1 MFKLN
6 KNRGAGLVTV
16 VVVMAIASILLAWTI
31 LLSFTHYK
39 TAIQAEK
46 DQKNLAEVE
55 LCAEL
60 IYEALT
66 NNASIDDL
74 LLNESDET
82 NLLQAFYEGGC
93 SEVTSGEYR
102 FEDVRVTIVCVEEKT
117 YKLTVICD
125 TVTKVYQLVGEKQNW
140 AMTDWQEV
148 SQ

>member
-39 TAIQAEK
+39 NAIQAEK
-46 DQKNLAEVE
+46 DQQNLAEAE

-60 IYEALT
+60 IHEALT
-66 NNASIDDL
+66 QGASIDNL
-74 LLNESDET
+74 LLVTDGK

-93 SEVTSGEYR
+93 SEVTDGEYR
-102 FEDVRVTIVCVEEKT
+102 FEDVRVTIVCVEEKN

-140 AMTDWQEV
+140 AMTDWQEA

>member
-39 TAIQAEK
+39 NAIQAEK
-46 DQKNLAEVE
+46 DQQNLAEAE

-60 IYEALT
+60 IFEALT
-66 NNASIDDL
+66 QGASIDNL
-74 LLNESDET
+74 LLVTDGK

-102 FEDVRVTIVCVEEKT
+102 FEDVRITIVCVEEKT

-125 TVTKVYQLVGEKQNW
+125 TVTKEYQLVGEQPNW

>member
-39 TAIQAEK
+39 NAIQAEK
-46 DQKNLAEVE
+46 DQQNLAEVE

-60 IYEALT
+60 IFEALT
-66 NNASIDDL
+66 QGASIDNL
-74 LLNESDET
+74 LLVTDGK

-93 SEVTSGEYR
+93 AEVTDEEYL
-102 FEDVRVTIVCVEEKT
+102 FEDVRITIVFVEEKT
-117 YKLTVICD
+117 YKLTINCD
-125 TVTKVYQLVGEKQNW
+125 TVTKVYQLVGEQRNW

>member
-39 TAIQAEK
+39 NAIQAEK
-46 DQKNLAEVE
+46 DQQNLAEAE

-60 IYEALT
+60 IHEALT
-66 NNASIDDL
+66 QGASIDNL
-74 LLNESDET
+74 LLVTDGK

-93 SEVTSGEYR
+93 SEVTDGEYS
-102 FEDVRVTIVCVEEKT
+102 FEDVRVTIVCVEEKN

-140 AMTDWQEV
+140 AMTDWQEA

>member
-39 TAIQAEK
+39 NAIQAEK
-46 DQKNLAEVE
+46 DQQNLAEVE

-60 IYEALT
+60 IFEALT
-66 NNASIDDL
+66 QGASIDNL
-74 LLNESDET
+74 LLVTDET

-93 SEVTSGEYR
+93 SEVTDGEYL
-102 FEDVRVTIVCVEEKT
+102 FEDVRITIVCVKDQT

-125 TVTKVYQLVGEKQNW
+125 TVTKEYQLVGKQRNW

>member
-39 TAIQAEK
+39 NAIQAEK
-46 DQKNLAEVE
+46 DQQNLAEAE

-66 NNASIDDL
+66 QGASIDNL
-74 LLNESDET
+74 LLVTDGK

-93 SEVTSGEYR
+93 DEVTDGEYL
-102 FEDVRVTIVCVEEKT
+102 FEDVRITIVFVEEKT
-117 YKLTVICD
+117 YKLTIICD

>member
-39 TAIQAEK
+39 NAIQAEK
-46 DQKNLAEVE
+46 DQQNLAEVE

-66 NNASIDDL
+66 QGASIDNL
-74 LLNESDET
+74 LLVTDGK
-82 NLLQAFYEGGC
+82 NLLQTFYEGGC
-93 SEVTSGEYR
+93 SEVTDGEYL
-102 FEDVRVTIVCVEEKT
+102 FEDVRITIVFVEEKT

>member
-39 TAIQAEK
+39 NAIQAEK
-46 DQKNLAEVE
+46 DQQNLAEAE

-60 IYEALT
+60 IFEALT
-66 NNASIDDL
+66 QGASIDNL
-74 LLNESDET
+74 LLVTDGK

-93 SEVTSGEYR
+93 SEVTDGEYL
-102 FEDVRVTIVCVEEKT
+102 FEDVRITIVCVEEKT

>member
-39 TAIQAEK
+39 NAIQAEK
-46 DQKNLAEVE
+46 DQQNLAEVE

-60 IYEALT
+60 IFEALT
-66 NNASIDDL
+66 QGASIDNL
-74 LLNESDET
+74 LLVTDGK

-93 SEVTSGEYR
+93 AEVTGGEYR
-102 FEDVRVTIVCVEEKT
+102 FEDVRITIVCVEDQT

-125 TVTKVYQLVGEKQNW
+125 TVTKVYQLVGEQRNW
-140 AMTDWQEV
+140 AMSDWQEV

>member
-39 TAIQAEK
+39 NAIQAEK
-46 DQKNLAEVE
+46 DQQNLAEVE

-60 IYEALT
+60 IFEALT
-66 NNASIDDL
+66 QGASIDNL
-74 LLNESDET
+74 LLVTDGK
-82 NLLQAFYEGGC
+82 NLLQTFYEGGC
-93 SEVTSGEYR
+93 DEVTDGEYL
-102 FEDVRVTIVCVEEKT
+102 FEDVRVTIVPAEDQT

-125 TVTKVYQLVGEKQNW
+125 TVTKVYQLVGEQRNW

>member
-39 TAIQAEK
+39 NAIQAEK
-46 DQKNLAEVE
+46 DQQNLAEVE

-93 SEVTSGEYR
+93 DEVTDGEYR
-102 FEDVRVTIVCVEEKT
+102 FEDVRVTIVPAEDQT
-117 YKLTVICD
+117 YKLTINCD
-125 TVTKVYQLVGEKQNW
+125 TVTKVYQLEYENKNW